1 MLDFDVE
8 VHGDSGFVDAAALV
22 GALENI
28 GLACFHR
35 VHLFNPTRNLGQIS
49 HRYFLVVGGE
59 DC

>member
-1 MLDFDVE
+1 MLDLNVE

-22 GALENI
+22 CALENI
-28 GLACFHR
+28 GLASFHR
-35 VHLFNPTRNLGQIS
+35 VHLFNPSRNLGQIS